1 MTMAE
6 APSSRP
12 TPRAVTRPFAWA
24 KSRSFVLAAGCL
36 VVALSVVLGCSV
48 GAVHVPPLEVLQSV
62 LGLETPHREML
73 MSIRFPR
80 VALGLLVGSGL
91 GLSGAS
97 LQGVFRNPIVDPGFL
112 GISTGAVLFAVVAV
126 VLGGHGAVSTMRTA
140 LGAPLL
146 LSAAAFVGALVA
158 MLSVRWLATVEG
170 RLSLTALLL
179 SGLAVNTVAGALTGV
194 LLYAATDVQ
203 VVTVTF
209 WTFGSLGG
217 ATWGTV
223 LRVAPIFFLG
233 LLTLPRLGRSLDAL
247 VLGDAEAGHLG
258 ILVERTKLLVIVVS
272 ALLVGAQVAVSGLVG
287 FVGLVIPHVLRLW
300 AGASHKT
307 LLPASALF
315 GAALVVLADTTARI
329 LVKPAELPL
338 GVITAALGAPFFLAL
353 LLKERRRLV

>member
-1 MTMAE
+1 MTMAD
-6 APSSRP
+6 AASRP
-12 TPRAVTRPFAWA
+12 ALRSPSWTR
-24 KSRSFVLAAGCL
+24 SRGLVLGAGL
-36 VVALSVVLGCSV
+36 VVLFASVVLGCAI
-48 GAVHVPPLEVLQSV
+48 GAVRVPPLEVLASMV
-62 LGLETPHREML
+62 GVDTPHREML

-112 GISTGAVLFAVVAV
+112 GISTGAVLFAVIAV

-146 LSAAAFVGALVA
+146 LSAAAFVGALVS
-158 MLSVRWLATVEG
+158 MLAVRWLATVEG

-179 SGLAVNTVAGALTGV
+179 SGLAVNTVAGSLTGV

-217 ATWGTV
+217 ATWTTV
-223 LRVAPIFFLG
+223 ARVAPIFFLG
-233 LLTLPRLGRSLDAL
+233 LVTLPRLGRALDAL

-258 ILVERTKLLVIVVS
+258 IAVERTKLVVVVVS

-287 FVGLVIPHVLRLW
+287 FVGLVVPHVIRLW

-307 LLPASALF
+307 LLPASAIY
-315 GAALVVLADTTARI
+315 GAALVVLADTTARVV
-329 LVKPAELPL
+329 VKPAELPL
-338 GVITAALGAPFFLAL
+338 GVITSAIGAPFFLAL

>member
-6 APSSRP
+6 AAPRA
-12 TPRAVTRPFAWA
+12 TPRPFEWA
-24 KSRSFVLAAGCL
+24 RSRAFVLGAG
-36 VVALSVVLGCSV
+36 ALGVLASVVLGCAV
-48 GAVHVPPLEVLQSV
+48 GAVRVPAGEVLET
-62 LGLETPHREML
+62 LAGLDTPHREML
-73 MSIRFPR
+73 LSIRFPR

-112 GISTGAVLFAVVAV
+112 GISTGAVLFAVLAV
-126 VLGGHGAVSTMRTA
+126 VLGGGAAVSTMRA
-140 LGAPLL
+140 VLGAPLL
-146 LSAAAFVGALVA
+146 LSVSAFVGALVA

-217 ATWGTV
+217 ATWTTV
-223 LRVAPIFFLG
+223 ARVAPIFALG
-233 LLTLPRLGRSLDAL
+233 LVTLPRLGRPLDAL

-258 ILVERTKLLVIVVS
+258 VRVERTKLAVIVIS

-287 FVGLVIPHVLRLW
+287 FVGLVVPHVIRLW

-307 LLPASALF
+307 LLPAAGLY
-315 GAALVVLADTTARI
+315 GAALVVLADTAARV